1 MAKLL
6 LVLAQAPG
14 LPKGDLEDRLELCL
28 ALTPNGQ
35 LDDQAFDA
43 ALTPW
48 RATRERPGQPPQ
60 HAELIRLEGRWVL
73 QGMHQADDEPLWAV
87 EGWLFRPGE
96 LVSLRQPDGTELLFR
111 IVQAEAE

>member
-1 MAKLL
+1 MTKLL

-14 LPKGDLEDRLELCL
+14 LPQGDLEDRLELHL
-28 ALTPNGQ
+28 ALTPQGQ

-43 ALTPW
+43 APAPW
-48 RATRERPGQPPQ
+48 HARRERPGRPPQ

-73 QGMHQADDEPLWAV
+73 QGLQQADDDPLWAF
-87 EGWLFRPGE
+87 EGWVFRPGE
-96 LVSLRQPDGTELLFR
+96 LVSLRRPDGTELLFR